1 MHFHV
6 VKMAVTLSF
15 LTTSS
20 LLNPAVASEC
30 DHRAELDEHADLRA
44 ARI

>member
-6 VKMAVTLSF
+6 VKMAVAPSF

-20 LLNPAVASEC
+20 LNPAVASGC
-30 DHRAELDEHADLRA
+30 DRRAELDEHADLRA
-44 ARI
+44 AHI